1 MTQAKT
7 GVFLSMGR
15 LPQFVG
21 QAALAASVLAGGA
34 SLLNAGGA
42 MAAPIAFPPPYP
54 GQPPVGPDGVT
65 TVGAGG
71 PTVGLGTVNLAYS
84 GLLGG
89 KPTYQ
94 VDTDFDGPPAGS
106 DVLPG
111 PYSGTFR
118 YTINSAV
125 SPFNFAGL
133 SQNIVEPSS
142 GASVTKQVCYGG
154 FGVDCEPLLSVL
166 NAGSTTLNLSK
177 TVNTL
182 YITDTY
188 TGTSTAA
195 VDNFI
200 NTYQTPGPLPIL
212 GAGAAFGFSRKLR
225 SRIKAGRT
233 A

>member
-15 LPQFVG
+15 LPQLVG

-42 MAAPIAFPPPYP
+42 MALPFPPIYP
-54 GQPPVGPDGVT
+54 GQGPVGPDGVT
-65 TVGAGG
+65 TVGNAG
-71 PTVGLGTVNLAYS
+71 PTVGLGDVNLAFS
-84 GLLGG
+84 GVLAG
-89 KPTYQ
+89 KNTYQ

-106 DVLPG
+106 DLLLG
-111 PYSGTFR
+111 PYSGTFK

-125 SPFNFAGL
+125 KPFDFAGL
-133 SQNIVEPSS
+133 TQNIVQPSS

-154 FGVDCEPLLSVL
+154 YGVDCEPLLSL
-166 NAGSTTLNLSK
+166 LDNGSATRNLSK

-195 VDNFI
+195 LDNFI
-200 NTYQTPGPLPIL
+200 NSYQTVPGPLPIL